1 MVMGFSQDPGPLPFA
16 CVRDAVKWLPRL
28 TNGQI
33 EIRGEN
39 GLALEQRMVRIAEVT
54 YPYTAEEARARG
66 LFVPA
71 VYAGRKLVLVKL
83 EALDGR

>member
-1 MVMGFSQDPGPLPFA
+1 MVMGFSHDPGPLPFA

-39 GLALEQRMVRIAEVT
+39 GLALEQRMVRIAAIKF
-54 YPYTAEEARARG
+54 PYSHEEALAQG

-71 VYAGRKLVLVKL
+71 VYAGRKLVLVHL
-83 EALDGR
+83 EALNG